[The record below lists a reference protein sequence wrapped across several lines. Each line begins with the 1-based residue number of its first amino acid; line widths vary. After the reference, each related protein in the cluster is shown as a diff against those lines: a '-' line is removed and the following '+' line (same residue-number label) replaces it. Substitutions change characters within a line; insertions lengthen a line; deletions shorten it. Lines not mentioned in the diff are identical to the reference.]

1 MWDGLL
7 QPHDLAPP
15 RRCFLGALGRSRP
28 TTLAMSSPPSPAGP
42 LCSYY
47 SAAIKASQGADL
59 LRLPSPRYPLHRTP
73 SRHRVF
79 GATIRRHRLP
89 SVAVGCKTGLDKP
102 IRLLTV
108 AHDCCVLRPE
118 WCQQW
123 CQTVSPTTTVVR
135 LVAPSTSSGAA
146 TLFGIQSAQS
156 RLPPRHHERKGFYST
171 PSQGV
176 HT

>member
-79 GATIRRHRLP
+79 GATIRCRRFLG
-89 SVAVGCKTGLDKP
+89 VAQHCRIGLSKP
-102 IRLLTV
+102 IYVPAV
-108 AHDCCVLRPE
+108 AHRFWVLRPG
-118 WCQQW
+118 WCQKW
-123 CQTVSPTTTVVR
+123 CQTVSLTTVLGR
-135 LVAPSTSSGAA
+135 LAAPRTSSGVA
-146 TLFGIQSAQS
+146 TLFGI
-156 RLPPRHHERKGFYST
+156 
-171 PSQGV
+171 
-176 HT
+176 